1 MTDTNAPEQ
10 IYTRDLIERLQSNAM
25 GAPLWM
31 LPTMQ
36 KAAEAL
42 TAAQARVAELEAA
55 TPVPREDGY
64 SAGVRAALEAA
75 ARLAEQGTMSV
86 DGGQARVEIL
96 SLAETLL
103 PAEAP
108 APVAPEPVAWR
119 GKHAHPDATEW
130 VYVDGPEQPRAS
142 FGGLGRLEPLYA
154 GPLST
159 MQNVHNAT
167 IEAQATEIA
176 QLREK
181 CAEVVK
187 AWDWWRVDSYDR
199 CQSVPG
205 DAIGELRAL
214 AGQPPV

>member
-1 MTDTNAPEQ
+1 MTDTNAPERIW
-10 IYTRDLIERLQSNAM
+10 IYRNVGDHGWQGGGWRLFDAKGMFGPMPAYIRADL
-25 GAPLWM
+25 
-31 LPTMQ
+31 
-36 KAAEAL
+36 
-42 TAAQARVAELEAA
+42 A
-55 TPVPREDGY
+55 TPAPREDGY